1 MQKQN
6 QQDHDASCEIVA
18 VGWRAIGA
26 ASGNNAQT
34 LAVRNSYGTL
44 PVTPIK
50 LPNGRVAMTQEQV
63 GILRRCQMRTLE
75 QLEASKEIQRTSKN

>member
-6 QQDHDASCEIVA
+6 QQEKDASCEIVA
-18 VGWRAIGA
+18 VGWRAIGT

-50 LPNGRVAMTQEQV
+50 LSNGRVAMTREQ
-63 GILRRCQMRTLE
+63 IETLRG
-75 QLEASKEIQRTSKN
+75 AKEILLQAAKN

>member
-1 MQKQN
+1 MHKQNQQN
-6 QQDHDASCEIVA
+6 QQDHNASCEIVA

-44 PVTPIK
+44 PVTPLK
-50 LPNGRVAMTQEQV
+50 LPNGQVAMTQEQID
-63 GILRRCQMRTLE
+63 ILR
-75 QLEASKEIQRTSKN
+75 AAK